1 MIPNIL
7 SLPKSFGIGNFQ
19 ITFYALIILTAGL
32 TALFYGMIRFKKMN
46 LDPTRLENVF
56 LVAFPSGLVG
66 ARIWYI
72 ICQFQTEFKYYFEQS
87 FWTGLGSFIG
97 IKNGHFE
104 GIAGLA
110 VEGGALL
117 GIIVG
122 KNFSD
127 LYVELNGSPLM
138 YGKFIQAIIDFLIVA
153 FCIFVFTKVI
163 NKIKKKVDEKLKKEG
178 KEPEKPKKSDD
189 VILLEEI
196 RDLLKEKS
204 PKK

>member
-1 MIPNIL
+1 M
-7 SLPKSFGIGNFQ
+7 KNF
-19 ITFYALIILTAGL
+19 
-32 TALFYGMIRFKKMN
+32 FK
-46 LDPTRLENVF
+46 
-56 LVAFPSGLVG
+56 
-66 ARIWYI
+66 
-72 ICQFQTEFKYYFEQS
+72 EFKE
-87 FWTGLGSFIG
+87 FISRG
-97 IKNGHFE
+97 NVID
-104 GIAGLA
+104 LA
-110 VEGGALL
+110 VAVIIGAAFGKIVSSLVEDIIMPLL

-153 FCIFVFTKVI
+153 FCIFVFTKII
-163 NKIKKKVDEKLKKEG
+163 NKVKKKVDEKLKKEG